1 MPARG
6 LHERGR
12 VIAAGDIP
20 AVLKNHDVI
29 EAYLGERR
37 PRAERRHERRCWTL
51 NATSRPAT
59 RRTSTSCATS
69 TLRVEAGRI
78 TGLIG
83 LNGAGKSTII
93 KTICGFLPPKSGT
106 IVYAAQ
112 DISGVAPHRLIDLG
126 ICCIP
131 QESSLFPYLSVQ
143 DNLLLPLLGRP
154 QAVRRGHARPAAGGV
169 RAVSGPAGEALA
181 PAGSLSGGQQ
191 KQVEFAKA
199 WLQQPKLC
207 LIDEPSIGLS
217 PRISEEVFVW
227 IEKFAQARMGI
238 LLIDH
243 NVRRVVRMSDRICVL
258 SLGKI
263 TADGTPADFEGDL
276 HQQVQQWLGLNF

>member
-1 MPARG
+1 MTDATAPVLLELRD
-6 LHERGR
+6 
-12 VIAAGDIP
+12 VTAGYAQDID
-20 AVLKNHDVI
+20 VLRDI
-29 EAYLGERR
+29 
-37 PRAERRHERRCWTL
+37 
-51 NATSRPAT
+51 S
-59 RRTSTSCATS
+59 
-69 TLRVEAGRI
+69 LRVEAGRI

-106 IVYAAQ
+106 IVYAGQ
-112 DISGVAPHRLIDLG
+112 DISGIAPHRLIDSG

-131 QESSLFPYLSVQ
+131 QESSLFPYLTVQ

-154 QAVRRGHARPAAGGV
+154 RQFAATMRTRLQEV
-169 RAVSGPAGEALA
+169 FELFPVLQEKRSQPV
-181 PAGSLSGGQQ
+181 GSMSGGQQ

-263 TADGTPADFEGDL
+263 TADGTPADFQGDL

>member
-1 MPARG
+1 MTSDQALLEMRA
-6 LHERGR
+6 
-12 VIAAGDIP
+12 VTAGKAQDID
-20 AVLKNHDVI
+20 VLRDI
-29 EAYLGERR
+29 
-37 PRAERRHERRCWTL
+37 
-51 NATSRPAT
+51 S
-59 RRTSTSCATS
+59 
-69 TLRVEAGRI
+69 LRVQAGQI

-83 LNGAGKSTII
+83 LNGAGKSTLV
-93 KTICGFLPPKSGT
+93 KTICGFLPPKSGSVT
-106 IVYAAQ
+106 YEGR

-154 QAVRRGHARPAAGGV
+154 KQFAKDMRSRLDEVFELFPVLRDKRSDA
-169 RAVSGPAGEALA
+169 
-181 PAGSLSGGQQ
+181 AGSLSGGQQ

-199 WLQQPKLC
+199 WLQQPRLC

-217 PRISEEVFVW
+217 PKISEEVFVW
-227 IEKFAQARMGI
+227 IEKFAQSRMGI

-258 SLGKI
+258 SLGRI
-263 TADGTPADFEGDL
+263 TAEGTPADFEGDL

>member
-1 MPARG
+1 LSDEQSQALLELRD
-6 LHERGR
+6 
-12 VIAAGDIP
+12 VTAGYAQDID
-20 AVLKNHDVI
+20 VLRDI
-29 EAYLGERR
+29 
-37 PRAERRHERRCWTL
+37 C
-51 NATSRPAT
+51 
-59 RRTSTSCATS
+59 
-69 TLRVEAGRI
+69 LRVDAGRI

-106 IVYAAQ
+106 IAYAGQ

-154 QAVRRGHARPAAGGV
+154 KLFATTMRTRLQEVFNLFPVLHEKR
-169 RAVSGPAGEALA
+169 SQ

-199 WLQQPKLC
+199 WLQQPRLC

-217 PRISEEVFVW
+217 PKVSEEVFVW
-227 IEKFAQARMGI
+227 IEKFAKAQMGI

-263 TADGTPADFEGDL
+263 TAEGTPADFQGNL
-276 HQQVQQWLGLNF
+276 HQQVQEWLGLNF

>member
-1 MPARG
+1 VSDPQPQALLELRD
-6 LHERGR
+6 
-12 VIAAGDIP
+12 VTAGYAQDID
-20 AVLKNHDVI
+20 VLRDI
-29 EAYLGERR
+29 
-37 PRAERRHERRCWTL
+37 C
-51 NATSRPAT
+51 
-59 RRTSTSCATS
+59 
-69 TLRVEAGRI
+69 LRVDAGRI

-83 LNGAGKSTII
+83 LNGAGKSTIV

-106 IVYAAQ
+106 ITYAGD

-154 QAVRRGHARPAAGGV
+154 KQFA
-169 RAVSGPAGEALA
+169 SGMRLRLKEVFELFPVLDEKRSQ

-199 WLQQPKLC
+199 WLQQPRLC

-217 PRISEEVFVW
+217 PKISEEVFIW
-227 IEKFAQARMGI
+227 IEKFAQAQMGI

-258 SLGKI
+258 SLGRV